1 MTNQNIIK
9 YPPISERVPRML
21 HGADYNP
28 EQWQHYPE
36 VLAEDIRLMKLA
48 KCNVMSVGI
57 FSWVSLEP
65 EEGVF
70 TFGWLDRILDSFAGN
85 GIYAFLATPSGARPA
100 WMSQKYPEVLRV
112 EANRVRNLHGFRH
125 NHCATSPV
133 YREKVRIMNT
143 KLAERYANHP
153 AVIGWHISNEFG
165 GDCHCDYCQEAF
177 RAWVQDK
184 YGTLDKLNHAWWT
197 TFWSHTITDW
207 SQVESPAPHGETQV
221 HAMNLDWRRFVTD
234 QTADFIKHEI
244 VPLKAANPTIP
255 VTTNLMEFFAGLNYW
270 KFADLLDVISW
281 DSYPTWHDREGD
293 DSRQAA
299 KVAMMHDIIR
309 SIKGGK
315 PWMLMESTPSLTNWQ
330 DVSKLK
336 RPGMHL
342 LSSLQA
348 VAHGSDTVQYF
359 QWRKS
364 RGSSEKL
371 HGAVVDHVGHE
382 HTRVFGDV
390 THVGNALEKLE
401 EVIGTSVP
409 AEAAVIFD
417 WENRWGINDS
427 QGPRNKGVKYEETAE
442 AQYLALW
449 EQGVPVDVVD
459 MDADFSKYK
468 LLVAPMLYMV
478 RSGVGERIQ
487 KFVENGGIFV
497 ATYWSGIVDEHD
509 LCFLGGFPGPLRKTL
524 GIWSEEIDGLH
535 DHDRNHILPV
545 EGNELDLQGE
555 YEAVE
560 LCDLIHTEGAE
571 VLAVYGSDFYA
582 GRPALTVNRLG
593 QGKAYY
599 IASRNIGLFHSHFY
613 RSLIDDAGISKALNV
628 NLPHGVNTAIRTD
641 GVHDY
646 IFILNFTHEPQKIM
660 LDGRTYADMLEN
672 YVIEDGSIQ
681 LDAYAVKVLKT
692 ERNEKYTIRMGDD
705 L

>member
-1 MTNQNIIK
+1 MTKQNIIK

-70 TFGWLDRILDSFAGN
+70 TFEWLDRILDSFAEN

-197 TFWSHTITDW
+197 TFWSHTVTDW
-207 SQVESPAPHGETQV
+207 SQIESPAPHGETQV

-244 VPLKAANPTIP
+244 VPLKAANPAIP
-255 VTTNLMEFFAGLNYW
+255 VTTNLMEFFEGLNYW

-401 EVIGTSVP
+401 EVIGTTVP

-442 AQYLALW
+442 AHYLALW
-449 EQGVPVDVVD
+449 EQGVPVDVIH

-487 KFVENGGIFV
+487 KFVENGGVFV

-593 QGKAYY
+593 EGKAYY
-599 IASRNIGLFHSHFY
+599 IASRNTGLFHSHFY
-613 RSLIDDAGISKALNV
+613 RSLIEDAGISKALNV
-628 NLPHGVNTAIRTD
+628 KLPHGVNTAIRTD

-646 IFILNFTHEPQKIM
+646 IFILNFTHESQKIT
-660 LDGRTYADMLEN
+660 LDGRTYTDMLEN
-672 YVIEDGSIQ
+672 HAIEDGSVQ
-681 LDAYAVKVLKT
+681 LDAYTVKVLKT
-692 ERNEKYTIRMGDD
+692 ERNK
-705 L
+705 

>member
-70 TFGWLDRILDSFAGN
+70 TFEWLDRILDSFAEN

-244 VPLKAANPTIP
+244 VPLKAANPAIP
-255 VTTNLMEFFAGLNYW
+255 VTTNLMEFFEGLNYW

-390 THVGNALEKLE
+390 TEVGNALEKLE

-442 AQYLALW
+442 AHYLALW
-449 EQGVPVDVVD
+449 EQGVPVDVIH

-487 KFVENGGIFV
+487 KFVENGGVFV

-582 GRPALTVNRLG
+582 GRPALTMNRLG

-628 NLPHGVNTAIRTD
+628 KLPHGVSTAIRTD
-641 GVHDY
+641 GVHNY
-646 IFILNFTHEPQKIM
+646 IFILNFTHEPQKIT

-672 YVIEDGSIQ
+672 HAIEDGSVQ

-692 ERNEKYTIRMGDD
+692 ERNK
-705 L
+705 

>member
-1 MTNQNIIK
+1 MTYQNITK
-9 YPPISERVPRML
+9 YPPISSRVPHML

-36 VLAEDIRLMKLA
+36 VLNEDIRLMKLA

-57 FSWVSLEP
+57 FSWVALEP

-70 TFGWLDRILDSFAGN
+70 TFEWLDRILDSFAEN

-112 EANRVRNLHGFRH
+112 EANRVRNLHGVRH
-125 NHCATSPV
+125 NHCFTSPV
-133 YREKVRIMNT
+133 YREKVGIMNT

-177 RAWVQDK
+177 RTWVKEK

-197 TFWSHTITDW
+197 TFWSHTVTDW
-207 SQVESPAPHGETQV
+207 SQIESPAPHGETQV

-244 VPLKAANPTIP
+244 VPLKAANPAIP
-255 VTTNLMEFFAGLNYW
+255 VTTNLMEFFEGLNYW

-330 DVSKLK
+330 EISKLK

-390 THVGNALEKLE
+390 TDVGNALEKLE

-409 AEAAVIFD
+409 AEVAVIFD
-417 WENRWGINDS
+417 WENRWGVNDS
-427 QGPRNKGVKYEETAE
+427 QGPRNKGVKYEETAQ
-442 AQYLALW
+442 AHYLALW
-449 EQGVPVDVVD
+449 EQGVPVDVIH

-468 LLVAPMLYMV
+468 LVVAPMLYMV

-487 KFVENGGIFV
+487 QFVENGGIFV

-509 LCFLGGFPGPLRKTL
+509 LCFLGGFPGPLRETL

-535 DHDRNHILPV
+535 DHDRNHIMPV

-599 IASRNIGLFHSHFY
+599 IASRNTAPFHSHFY
-613 RSLIDDAGISKALNV
+613 KSLIDGAGISKALDV
-628 NLPHGVNTAIRTD
+628 QLPHGVNTAIRTD

-646 IFILNFTHEPQKIM
+646 IFILNFTHEPQEIT

-672 YVIEDGSIQ
+672 HVIEDSKVQ
-681 LDAYAVKVLKT
+681 LGAYAVKVLKT
-692 ERNEKYTIRMGDD
+692 ERIINRK
-705 L
+705 

>member
-70 TFGWLDRILDSFAGN
+70 TFEWLDRILDSFAEN

-244 VPLKAANPTIP
+244 VPLKAANPAIP
-255 VTTNLMEFFAGLNYW
+255 VTTNLMEFFEGLNYW

-401 EVIGTSVP
+401 EVIGTTVP

-442 AQYLALW
+442 AHYLALW
-449 EQGVPVDVVD
+449 EQGVPVDVIH

-487 KFVENGGIFV
+487 KFVENGGVFV

-535 DHDRNHILPV
+535 DHDRNHIKPV

-613 RSLIDDAGISKALNV
+613 RSLIEDAGISKALNV
-628 NLPHGVNTAIRTD
+628 KLPHGVNTAIRTD

-646 IFILNFTHEPQKIM
+646 IFILNFTHESQKIT
-660 LDGRTYADMLEN
+660 LDGRTYTDMLEN
-672 YVIEDGSIQ
+672 HAIEDGSVQ

-692 ERNEKYTIRMGDD
+692 ERNK
-705 L
+705 

>member
-28 EQWQHYPE
+28 EQWQHYPD

-70 TFGWLDRILDSFAGN
+70 TFEWLDRILDSFAEN

-125 NHCATSPV
+125 NHCSTSPV

-177 RAWVQDK
+177 RAWVEDK

-221 HAMNLDWRRFVTD
+221 HALNLDWRRFVTD

-244 VPLKAANPTIP
+244 VPLKAANPAIP
-255 VTTNLMEFFAGLNYW
+255 VTTNLMEFFEGLNYW

-390 THVGNALEKLE
+390 TEVGNALEKLE

-442 AQYLALW
+442 AHYLALW
-449 EQGVPVDVVD
+449 EQGVPVDVIH

-487 KFVENGGIFV
+487 KFVENGGVFV

-535 DHDRNHILPV
+535 DHDRNHILPL

-593 QGKAYY
+593 EGKAYY
-599 IASRNIGLFHSHFY
+599 IASRNTGLFHSHFY
-613 RSLIDDAGISKALNV
+613 RSLIDNAGISKALNV
-628 NLPHGVNTAIRTD
+628 KLPHGVNTAIRTD

-646 IFILNFTHEPQKIM
+646 IFILNFTHEPQKIT

-672 YVIEDGSIQ
+672 HAIEDGSVQ
-681 LDAYAVKVLKT
+681 LDAYTVKVLKT
-692 ERNEKYTIRMGDD
+692 ERNK
-705 L
+705 

>member
-28 EQWQHYPE
+28 EQWQHYPD

-70 TFGWLDRILDSFAGN
+70 TFEWLDRILDSFAEN

-125 NHCATSPV
+125 NHCSTSPV

-165 GDCHCDYCQEAF
+165 GECHCDYCQEAF
-177 RAWVQDK
+177 RAWVEDK

-221 HAMNLDWRRFVTD
+221 HALNLDWRRFVTD

-244 VPLKAANPTIP
+244 VPLKAANPAIP
-255 VTTNLMEFFAGLNYW
+255 VTTNLMEFFEGLNYW

-390 THVGNALEKLE
+390 TEVGNALEKLE

-442 AQYLALW
+442 AHYLALW
-449 EQGVPVDVVD
+449 EQGVPVDVIH

-487 KFVENGGIFV
+487 KFVENGGVFV

-593 QGKAYY
+593 EGKAYY
-599 IASRNIGLFHSHFY
+599 IASRNTGLFHSHFY

-628 NLPHGVNTAIRTD
+628 KLPHGVNTAIRTD

-646 IFILNFTHEPQKIM
+646 IFILNFTHESQKIT

-672 YVIEDGSIQ
+672 HAIEDGSVQ

-692 ERNEKYTIRMGDD
+692 ERNK
-705 L
+705 

>member
-70 TFGWLDRILDSFAGN
+70 TFEWLDRILDSFAEN

-244 VPLKAANPTIP
+244 VPLKAANPAIP
-255 VTTNLMEFFAGLNYW
+255 VTTNLMEFFEGLNYW

-390 THVGNALEKLE
+390 TEVGNALEKLE

-442 AQYLALW
+442 AHYLALW
-449 EQGVPVDVVD
+449 EQGVPVDVIH

-487 KFVENGGIFV
+487 KFVENGGVFV

-628 NLPHGVNTAIRTD
+628 KLPHGVNTAIRTD
-641 GVHDY
+641 GVHEY

-672 YVIEDGSIQ
+672 HVIEDGSIQ

-692 ERNEKYTIRMGDD
+692 ERNK
-705 L
+705 

>member
-1 MTNQNIIK
+1 MTKQNIIK

-70 TFGWLDRILDSFAGN
+70 TFDWLDRILDSFAEN

-177 RAWVQDK
+177 RAWVEDK

-221 HAMNLDWRRFVTD
+221 HALNLDWRRFVTD

-244 VPLKAANPTIP
+244 VPLKAANPAIP
-255 VTTNLMEFFAGLNYW
+255 VTTNLMEFFEGLNYW

-390 THVGNALEKLE
+390 TEVGNALEKLE

-442 AQYLALW
+442 AHYLALW
-449 EQGVPVDVVD
+449 EQGVPVDVIH

-487 KFVENGGIFV
+487 KFVENGGVFV

-560 LCDLIHTEGAE
+560 LCDLIHTESAE

-593 QGKAYY
+593 EGKAYY
-599 IASRNIGLFHSHFY
+599 IASRNTGLFHSHFY

-628 NLPHGVNTAIRTD
+628 KLPHGVNTAIRTD

-646 IFILNFTHEPQKIM
+646 IFILNFTHEPQKIT
-660 LDGRTYADMLEN
+660 LDGRTYVDMLEN
-672 YVIEDGSIQ
+672 HAIEDGSVQ

-692 ERNEKYTIRMGDD
+692 ERNK
-705 L
+705 

>member
-1 MTNQNIIK
+1 MTKQNIIK

-70 TFGWLDRILDSFAGN
+70 TFDWLDRILDSFAEN

-153 AVIGWHISNEFG
+153 AVISWHISNEFG

-177 RAWVQDK
+177 RAWVEDK

-221 HAMNLDWRRFVTD
+221 HALNLDWRRFVTD

-244 VPLKAANPTIP
+244 VPLKAANPAIP
-255 VTTNLMEFFAGLNYW
+255 VTTNLMEFFEGLNYW

-390 THVGNALEKLE
+390 TEVGNALEKLE

-442 AQYLALW
+442 AHYLALW
-449 EQGVPVDVVD
+449 EQGVPVDVIH

-487 KFVENGGIFV
+487 KFVENGGVFV

-593 QGKAYY
+593 EGKAYY
-599 IASRNIGLFHSHFY
+599 IASRNTGLFHSHFY

-628 NLPHGVNTAIRTD
+628 KLPHGVNTAIRTD

-646 IFILNFTHEPQKIM
+646 IFILNFTHESQKIT

-672 YVIEDGSIQ
+672 HAIEDGSVQ
-681 LDAYAVKVLKT
+681 LDAYTVKVLKT
-692 ERNEKYTIRMGDD
+692 ERNK
-705 L
+705 

>member
-1 MTNQNIIK
+1 
-9 YPPISERVPRML
+9 ML

-70 TFGWLDRILDSFAGN
+70 TFEWMDRILDSFAEN

-244 VPLKAANPTIP
+244 VPLKAANPAIP
-255 VTTNLMEFFAGLNYW
+255 VTTNLMEFFEGLNYW

-442 AQYLALW
+442 AHYLALW
-449 EQGVPVDVVD
+449 EQGVPVDVIH

-628 NLPHGVNTAIRTD
+628 KLPHGVNTAIRTD
-641 GVHDY
+641 GVHEY
-646 IFILNFTHEPQKIM
+646 IFILNFTHEPQKIT

-672 YVIEDGSIQ
+672 HAIIDGSVQ

-692 ERNEKYTIRMGDD
+692 ERNK
-705 L
+705 